1 VLQWIILFQIQVV
14 LLWNAHPFAL
24 RTSQVFLENVSTY
37 LNYVMYMSFF
47 FFRSSPGRN
56 FIKCQKL
63 DFTTINHGILRLLR
77 HHMGTEK
84 LLSFVMYS
92 LLGYL
97 CLLHCAIV
105 LRCTP
110 YLDCLVPFVWWQVH
124 ADETKSSLQFASRA
138 LRVTNC
144 ARVNEVLR

>member
-1 VLQWIILFQIQVV
+1 VDYIVSDSSSTFMECSSICSTDFPSLSWKCIHLFE
-14 LLWNAHPFAL
+14 LC
-24 RTSQVFLENVSTY
+24 
-37 LNYVMYMSFF
+37 YVHVIF
-47 FFRSSPGRN
+47 FFRSSPRRN

>member
-1 VLQWIILFQIQVV
+1 
-14 LLWNAHPFAL
+14 
-24 RTSQVFLENVSTY
+24 
-37 LNYVMYMSFF
+37 
-47 FFRSSPGRN
+47 
-56 FIKCQKL
+56 
-63 DFTTINHGILRLLR
+63 
-77 HHMGTEK
+77 MGTEK

-97 CLLHCAIV
+97 CLLHRAVV
-105 LRCTP
+105 LRCSP
-110 YLDCLVPFVWWQVH
+110 YLYCLVPFVWWQIH